1 MIWFLNYLGAMRLA
15 NSLDKIDNIILQALL
30 NDGRASFSAIARES
44 NLTDVAI
51 KKRVESLKR
60 RGIIDNISVD
70 LNYKALGYENPIF
83 VQIRSE
89 MSKTKDVLKRL
100 RELDYVLELNETLG
114 EYNILVKIVV
124 PSIDNASDFVEKL
137 CAMDGVMDTKTL
149 VVMKEVKNSSSLPA
163 MPLQKKI

>member
-1 MIWFLNYLGAMRLA
+1 MELDRIDHKIIERL
-15 NSLDKIDNIILQALL
+15 LI
-30 NDGRASFSAIARES
+30 DGRMSFSSIAKEIK
-44 NLTDVAI
+44 LTDVAI
-51 KKRVESLKR
+51 KKRFERLKK
-60 RGIIDNISVD
+60 RGIIKSINAS
-70 LNYKALGYENPIF
+70 LNLKLLGYENPIF

>member
-1 MIWFLNYLGAMRLA
+1 MELDRIDHKIIERL
-15 NSLDKIDNIILQALL
+15 LI
-30 NDGRASFSAIARES
+30 DGRMSFSSIAKEIK
-44 NLTDVAI
+44 LTDVAI
-51 KKRVESLKR
+51 KKRFERLKK
-60 RGIIDNISVD
+60 RGIIKSIKVS
-70 LNYKALGYENPIF
+70 LNLKLLGYENPIF

>member
-1 MIWFLNYLGAMRLA
+1 LELDRIDHKIIERL
-15 NSLDKIDNIILQALL
+15 LI
-30 NDGRASFSAIARES
+30 DGRMSFSSIAKEIK
-44 NLTDVAI
+44 LTDVAI
-51 KKRVESLKR
+51 KKRFERLKK
-60 RGIIDNISVD
+60 RGIIKSIKAS
-70 LNYKALGYENPIF
+70 LNLKLLGYENPIF

-89 MSKTKDVLKRL
+89 MSKTKDVLKHL
-100 RELDYVLELNETLG
+100 KELDYVLELNETLG

>member
-1 MIWFLNYLGAMRLA
+1 MELDRIDHKIIERL
-15 NSLDKIDNIILQALL
+15 LI
-30 NDGRASFSAIARES
+30 DGRMSFSSIAKEIK
-44 NLTDVAI
+44 LTDVAI
-51 KKRVESLKR
+51 KKRFERLKK
-60 RGIIDNISVD
+60 RGIIKSIKAS
-70 LNYKALGYENPIF
+70 LNLKLLGYENPIF

-89 MSKTKDVLKRL
+89 MSKTKDVLKHL
-100 RELDYVLELNETLG
+100 KELDYVLELNETLG